1 MWKFAALASIC
12 LATVACSDRPRYPYQ
27 DARLGVDKRT
37 EDLLRRMTDAEKA
50 DLVRSGAAGP
60 GSARLGIP
68 ALKVD
73 TTPPPSGLAW
83 VATWNP
89 DLVRQVAAQT
99 KSAFGYYGEDPWLAS
114 RMTVA
119 WTGAVQAAGRIGTLL
134 DFPCGDAHGR
144 QINEVRYPPFRA
156 AIEEAGLW
164 SVTSSC
170 PDNPALRDWGFRGF
184 AIGDQTLDDDHVR
197 GILRAMFAEG
207 LFDPEVTKADS
218 ADKQKVLRTVAEQ
231 SVVLL
236 KNEGDLLPLYATRIH
251 SIGVIGSD
259 DQLQA
264 VHERAA
270 ATAVI
275 KGDAADVVIAFDGPT
290 ITVHDATRQAS
301 LAVWPGTPEGARGAT
316 DVIFGDANPSGRLPL
331 TLPRYPF
338 GFGLSYTTY
347 EWSDLKIFPASPRYG
362 QTVQVVVKV
371 HNTGTRAG
379 AEVVQVYVHQGL
391 RGFVRVELKPGEA
404 REVAVTLDRRSMS
417 FYDPVV
423 KDWAAEPGVFEVLVG
438 TSSRDIR
445 LKGSFEL
452 YR

>member
-1 MWKFAALASIC
+1 MRKFAALASIC
-12 LATVACSDRPRYPYQ
+12 MVVSVACSDRPRYPYQ

-50 DLVRSGAAGP
+50 DLIHSGAANP
-60 GSARLGIP
+60 RLGIP

-73 TTPPPSGLAW
+73 TNPPLSGLAW

-119 WTGAVQAAGRIGTLL
+119 WTSAVQVTGRIGTLL
-134 DFPCGDAHGR
+134 GFPCGDAYGR
-144 QINEVRYPPFRA
+144 EMNEVRFPPFRA

-184 AIGDQTLDDDHVR
+184 AIGDQTLDDDHIR

-207 LFDPEVTKADS
+207 LFEAAATTKPDS
-218 ADKQKVLRTVAEQ
+218 ADKQRVLRTVAEQ

-236 KNEGDLLPLYATRIH
+236 KNEGDLLPLYATKIH

-259 DQLQA
+259 EQLQA
-264 VHERAA
+264 VRERAA

-275 KGDAADVVIAFDGPT
+275 KGDAADVVIEFKGQT
-290 ITVHDATRQAS
+290 IAVHDATRQAS
-301 LAVWPGTPEGARGAT
+301 LAVWPGTPDGARGLT
-316 DVIFGDANPSGRLPL
+316 DVIFGDANPSGRLPVK
-331 TLPRYPF
+331 LPQYPF
-338 GFGLSYTTY
+338 GYGLSYTTF
-347 EWSDLKIFPASPRYG
+347 EWSDLRIFPATPRYG

-371 HNTGTRAG
+371 HNTGMRAG
-379 AEVVQVYVHQGL
+379 AEVVQVYVRHGL
-391 RGFVRVELKPGEA
+391 KGFVRVELKPGEA
-404 REVAVTLDRRSMS
+404 REVAVTLDRHSMS